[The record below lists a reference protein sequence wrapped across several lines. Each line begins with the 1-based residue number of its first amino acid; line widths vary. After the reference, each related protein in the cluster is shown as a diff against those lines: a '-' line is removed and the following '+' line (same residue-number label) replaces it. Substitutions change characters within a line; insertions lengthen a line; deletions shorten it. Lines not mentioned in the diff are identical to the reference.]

1 MVLVI
6 VSVNKACKGA
16 MAGTVTDILSEAGA
30 GALAGAGAGA
40 GAGGLGLG
48 SGLVW
53 ELRLRL

>member
-30 GALAGAGAGA
+30 GALAGAGAGL
-40 GAGGLGLG
+40 GGWDWGQG
-48 SGLVW
+48 WYGN
-53 ELRLRL
+53 